1 MEDTMIGMNLAEIVF
16 QLPVSSLIGEV
27 EGSKNSSREVD
38 CSDHSGDQRQRS
50 GVACFRLLPIII
62 GTMES

>member
-27 EGSKNSSREVD
+27 EGSKSS
-38 CSDHSGDQRQRS
+38 
-50 GVACFRLLPIII
+50 
-62 GTMES
+62 